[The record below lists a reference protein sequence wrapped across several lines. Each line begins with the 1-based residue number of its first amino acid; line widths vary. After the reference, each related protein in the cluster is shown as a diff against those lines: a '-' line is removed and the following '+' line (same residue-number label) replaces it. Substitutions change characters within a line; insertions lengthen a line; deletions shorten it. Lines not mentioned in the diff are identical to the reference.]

1 MIIMKFGGASLDGA
15 ESVKNVVEII
25 STRLDLQ
32 PVVVVSAMGKTTSRL
47 LQAAKLAEAQDVV
60 KSNSLLS
67 DLRDEHL
74 KVYDVFNAGD
84 ADSYF
89 LEKINNYFS
98 ELKIVLE
105 MIASRKELSP
115 FLQDKVLAYG
125 ELISSAILTTALIS
139 RQIRAK
145 LLDAR
150 ICLITDEHFTHAH
163 PKEDE
168 SQIKI
173 RGYILPVLK
182 DGMIPVIQGYIGSTQ
197 TGETTTLGFE
207 GSDYSA
213 VLIGAALEAKDIQIW
228 KDVPGVMTADP
239 DLIDKP
245 VTIKKMTYEEAAE
258 LSLYGAKILHPNTIQ
273 PARSK
278 NITIHIY
285 SVRAPEAAGTVIGD
299 RTDHAKPVIKS
310 ITCRDKLLML
320 NIQSGEK
327 SSEFDFL
334 YRLFDI
340 VRQAE
345 VVPYIILGSGK
356 QISLVAD
363 DSKKSEAMISLFGS
377 FSKLSIE
384 KNKATISL
392 IGTNVS
398 RNSKLLTEVREYING
413 EGIELTVSNVS
424 PHSFTF
430 MVDSSRL
437 QTIIRKLHD
446 FIFREINQEIF
457 EATK

>member
-1 MIIMKFGGASLDGA
+1 MKFGGASLDGA
-15 ESVKNVVEII
+15 ESVKNVTEII
-25 STRLDLQ
+25 SRRIDLQ
-32 PVVVVSAMGKTTSRL
+32 PVIVVSAMGKTTSRL
-47 LQAAKLAEAQDVV
+47 LKAAKLAEEQEPAN
-60 KSNSLLS
+60 SYSLLS
-67 DLRDEHL
+67 TLREEHL
-74 KVYDVFNAGD
+74 KVYNAFKTGD
-84 ADSYF
+84 EDSIY

-139 RQIRAK
+139 RQIRAN

-173 RGYILPVLK
+173 RDYILPILNK
-182 DGMIPVIQGYIGSTQ
+182 GMLPVIQGYIGSTQ
-197 TGETTTLGFE
+197 SGETTTLGFE

-213 VLIGAALEAKDIQIW
+213 VLIGAALETNDIQIW

-239 DLIDKP
+239 DLIDTP
-245 VTIKKMTYEEAAE
+245 ATIKKMSYEEAAE
-258 LSLYGAKILHPNTIQ
+258 LSLYGAKVLHPNTIQ

-278 NITIHIY
+278 NIPIHIY
-285 SVRAPEAAGTVIGD
+285 SVRTPSADGTVIGNK
-299 RTDHAKPVIKS
+299 TDTAKPVIKS

-340 VRQAE
+340 VRQSE

-356 QISLVAD
+356 QISLVVD
-363 DSKKSEAMISLFGS
+363 ESKKSDVMINSFGG
-377 FSKLSIE
+377 FANLGVE

-392 IGTNVS
+392 IGENVS
-398 RNSKLLTEVREYING
+398 HNTKLLTEVREYING

-437 QTIIRKLHD
+437 QTIIRKLHA
-446 FIFREINQEIF
+446 FIFREVNRDIF
-457 EATK
+457 EAIK